1 LIGQPEAG
9 SRAATAARP
18 AFVGCMRGLG
28 GTPALE
34 VAGRQARVPRDP
46 REHPRSN
53 LFVVVEA
60 EHVVRPAGTSQRLV
74 GAGLTFEL
82 PANPQ

>member
-1 LIGQPEAG
+1 
-9 SRAATAARP
+9 
-18 AFVGCMRGLG
+18 MRGLG
-28 GTPALE
+28 GAPPLE
-34 VAGRQARVPRDP
+34 VAGRQAGVPRDP